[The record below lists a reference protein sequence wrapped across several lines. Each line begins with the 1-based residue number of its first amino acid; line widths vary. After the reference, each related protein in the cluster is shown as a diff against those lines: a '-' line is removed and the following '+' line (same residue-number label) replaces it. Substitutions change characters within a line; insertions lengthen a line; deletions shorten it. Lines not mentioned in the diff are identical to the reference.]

1 MAVRTIH
8 NGQFLPLATGSF
20 RAFRLAMLA
29 PKATRRWSPEG
40 RHTKAGTH
48 RYLWAWGRT
57 MRFLDGPDE
66 VHLGVVARRELA
78 HAHGRRGVTA
88 DYLVPPVPG
97 GGARR

>member
-1 MAVRTIH
+1 MLQRQLRRTSS
-8 NGQFLPLATGSF
+8 AS
-20 RAFRLAMLA
+20 AS
-29 PKATRRWSPEG
+29 TRSSAS
-40 RHTKAGTH
+40 HQKVGTH
-48 RYLWAWGRT
+48 RYLWTWGCT

-78 HAHGRRGVTA
+78 HARGRRGVTA